1 METKAPHKLTLGDDI
16 FDVLPV
22 QLADH
27 LEWKAMSRSYQAS
40 DLHAPL
46 LEPRRGWPREQDR
59 RKCQAP
65 LVTTHTWVL
74 RTEIRCKWELIHLC
88 KLLLRHRCKIS

>member
-46 LEPRRGWPREQDR
+46 LEPRRGPASYHAHVGSPNRD
-59 RKCQAP
+59 P
-65 LVTTHTWVL
+65 LQVGTYTSL
-74 RTEIRCKWELIHLC
+74 
-88 KLLLRHRCKIS
+88 